1 MTLLDRFRAQPPQK
15 HADPAVRL
23 SYVQEIPIDERDLL
37 AEIARDDPEARVR
50 RAAVAKLMDPAALV
64 VVVRSDSDESVR
76 EAALTMLRDI
86 ALDSFEGVSETE
98 SLAAVEALSD
108 VRMLTAVAKTA
119 LREEVAL
126 RALGRVSDPHGLGII
141 ARHAALE
148 PIRLTALAALEA
160 RGEILNVALN
170 SEFKDTAVGAVER
183 LDDRADLEQVAVRAK
198 NRSALKRA
206 RTVLREMDERAAAEA
221 AAQPPAVSVSGVA
234 GIPGVAAVDHVP
246 EAPGLAVLAREEAA
260 PEVET
265 EDAAQRQAAE
275 EQAAE
280 EEAARLRA
288 ETERV
293 EAERAESEAQAARLR
308 DEAARERERLQEQL
322 EKERLREE
330 ERAAQQRQQEL
341 ERAEAQAREARVR
354 QEALARLTQLAA
366 RTEPLAARSDLT
378 LKTGERALRD
388 VRTAIAALPPLPSR
402 REHDDIAHRLKGIQ
416 TALTAKVQE
425 LRELTDWQR
434 WANLGVQEQLCVK
447 MEALAALED
456 PVEIQAQVRALQ
468 EQWRAASDVPRP
480 QGDVLWRRFK
490 AAHDVVWSRC
500 EAHFAKEAAARAE
513 NLATKIALCE
523 KAEALALST
532 QWIQTAEE
540 IKRLQIEWK
549 TIGAVSRGQER
560 AIWER
565 FRSACDRF
573 FTRRQ
578 ADLAEH
584 RKRWAENMARKEALC
599 VRVEALADS
608 TDWDVAAAEIRR
620 LQSDWKTIG
629 PVKKSRSEAI
639 WLRFRNACDRFFT
652 RYAQRHE
659 IERGERVA
667 AREAI
672 CAELEA
678 LVPLPSATDAAPSQA
693 PTADAAPSQDPAAT
707 PLRHRTS
714 ASRSRGKRSVWP
726 QPERRSSVR
735 LEPDA
740 AGLLTAVR
748 ALRGR
753 WQQEIAARG
762 VDRER
767 AAALDQRFAA
777 AFARVLAAVPA
788 AFAGSD
794 LDVDANRKR
803 MESLVRRVEELA
815 GPASPGDA
823 SRDAALSPTTRLAAM
838 LKEALA
844 SNTIGGKVDEESR
857 LRAAAEEV
865 RQAQASWARI
875 GPVPDDVRR
884 ALGDRFSRACRK
896 ITERA
901 GDVAVRAGEAGR
913 AGRPGGPGPA
923 GRAGGTGKPGR

>member
-1 MTLLDRFRAQPPQK
+1 M
-15 HADPAVRL
+15 
-23 SYVQEIPIDERDLL
+23 
-37 AEIARDDPEARVR
+37 
-50 RAAVAKLMDPAALV
+50 
-64 VVVRSDSDESVR
+64 
-76 EAALTMLRDI
+76 
-86 ALDSFEGVSETE
+86 
-98 SLAAVEALSD
+98 
-108 VRMLTAVAKTA
+108 
-119 LREEVAL
+119 
-126 RALGRVSDPHGLGII
+126 
-141 ARHAALE
+141 
-148 PIRLTALAALEA
+148 
-160 RGEILNVALN
+160 
-170 SEFKDTAVGAVER
+170 
-183 LDDRADLEQVAVRAK
+183 
-198 NRSALKRA
+198 
-206 RTVLREMDERAAAEA
+206 
-221 AAQPPAVSVSGVA
+221 
-234 GIPGVAAVDHVP
+234 
-246 EAPGLAVLAREEAA
+246 
-260 PEVET
+260 
-265 EDAAQRQAAE
+265 
-275 EQAAE
+275 
-280 EEAARLRA
+280 
-288 ETERV
+288 
-293 EAERAESEAQAARLR
+293 
-308 DEAARERERLQEQL
+308 
-322 EKERLREE
+322 
-330 ERAAQQRQQEL
+330 
-341 ERAEAQAREARVR
+341 
-354 QEALARLTQLAA
+354 
-366 RTEPLAARSDLT
+366 
-378 LKTGERALRD
+378 
-388 VRTAIAALPPLPSR
+388 
-402 REHDDIAHRLKGIQ
+402 
-416 TALTAKVQE
+416 QE

-447 MEALAALED
+447 MEGLAALED
-456 PVEIQAQVRALQ
+456 PVEIQTQVRALQ
-468 EQWRAASDVPRP
+468 EQWRVASDVPRP

-513 NLATKIALCE
+513 NLAIKIALCE

-532 QWIQTAEE
+532 HWIQTAEE

-599 VRVEALADS
+599 ARVEALADS

-620 LQSDWKTIG
+620 LQSDWKTVG

-678 LVPLPSATDAAPSQA
+678 LVPSPSATD
-693 PTADAAPSQDPAAT
+693 DAASPAPKQT
-707 PLRHRTS
+707 PLRQQDI
-714 ASRSRGKRSVWP
+714 AAEVPASRGKRRVWL
-726 QPERRSSVR
+726 QPERRSASGSSR
-735 LEPDA
+735 TPQE
-740 AGLLTAVR
+740 LLTAVR

-884 ALGDRFSRACRK
+884 ALGNRFSRACRK

-901 GDVAVRAGEAGR
+901 GD
-913 AGRPGGPGPA
+913 
-923 GRAGGTGKPGR
+923 GGTGRRDGGKGGTGRKVRRTGHRQEGQEGRESRDGEPAAQVAQRSNPALPEFAIRHGSSRT